1 MKKSLFWSMTM
12 LIAIALPLF
21 TACGDD
27 EEEPSLDELLSD
39 KTTPVTFEL
48 EKGTHFMYD
57 YAGSHYVGGDTIK
70 VWEKKEVKRDLRQ
83 GRHSILW
90 LTDRYY
96 DKPELFETHYDANHK
111 MLVRNE
117 EHPTLNH
124 PVGYAESEINVGEYL
139 LPTQTLTYSALISGL
154 DLYIEDADRYPEV
167 FDNDKTQIIGSL
179 KGYPNIVSVSL
190 TGNDYER
197 RESVDLP
204 IYYYPRTSNMKIMGS
219 GEFFLCPKEGLDDIQ
234 LVIEIKGTDGKVI
247 TTSELPKLSFRR
259 GDYIHLRGT
268 LFSGSAS
275 DWSVIE
281 YH

>member
-12 LIAIALPLF
+12 LMTIVLLLF

-48 EKGTHFMYD
+48 EKGVHFMYD
-57 YAGSHYVGGDTIK
+57 YAGSHYVGGDTID
-70 VWEKKEVKRDLRQ
+70 VWKKKEVKRDLRQ

-90 LTDRYY
+90 LRDPWN
-96 DKPELFETHYDANHK
+96 DKAELYETYFDAKHK
-111 MLVRNE
+111 MLVRNGE
-117 EHPTLNH
+117 FPTLGS
-124 PVGYAESEINVGEYL
+124 PVFYAESEINVGEYL
-139 LPTQTLTYSALISGL
+139 LPTQTLTYSSLISGV
-154 DLYIEDADRYPEV
+154 DLYVEDADCYPGV
-167 FDNDKTQIIGSL
+167 FDDDKTQIIGSL

-204 IYYYPRTSNMKIMGS
+204 IYYYPRTSNMQIMGS
-219 GEFFLCPKEGLDDIQ
+219 SRCFLCPKEGLDDIQ
-234 LVIEIKGTDGKVI
+234 LVIEIRGADGKVI

-259 GDYIHLRGT
+259 GEGVRLRGT
-268 LFSGSAS
+268 LFSGSTS

-281 YH
+281 YN